1 MVNQGISAILNTD
14 EEIHLPSEMAATERK
29 LYDVKA
35 ELKQRTLEA
44 QLAEKRKNELVMY
57 LAHDIRTPLTS
68 VIGYLNLLSEA
79 PDMPA
84 EQRAKYVGI
93 TLDKAYRLEKMVN
106 EFFEI
111 TRYNFQQIDINKETI
126 DLYYMLVQII
136 DEMSPVLSSNGN
148 TAILRA
154 DENLTVYGDP
164 DKLARVFNNVLKNAA
179 AYSFPGTEILITGCE
194 NEYSI
199 LISIENKGK
208 TIPKDKLA
216 VIFEKFYRLDESRM
230 SNTGGSGLSTVKN
243 AAFFFLLFAL
253 AIEIFNGCMMLF
265 RNICQCHII
274 QNLFRPG
281 RFCRFI
287 VPTFIFNNVHC
298 LLQFLHLFTK
308 AVTLFIDDTESFIQ
322 RRVPFQSTFYIAT
335 YIFNRHS
342 CTFQT
347 GNHFQPSKV
356 CVGKNTDATAG
367 TRNKRKQTFLVIIT
381 NGRWCYIKNPGNFTY
396 CIYHKISPIFFS

>member
-1 MVNQGISAILNTD
+1 MKHKYKSGNADYSQLKKKLLFRFIATASGAFLLVALFYKFVWKFRGGNWVVEVLQKLFNMEHSAAQEIYQWHFRNNFELIWLAASLIVFIVLLRIILNWFTRYFDMVNQGISAILNTD

-148 TAILRA
+148 TAILHA

-194 NEYSI
+194 NEDSI

-230 SNTGGSGLSTVKN
+230 SNTGGSGLG
-243 AAFFFLLFAL
+243 L
-253 AIEIFNGCMMLF
+253 AIAKEI
-265 RNICQCHII
+265 IA
-274 QNLFRPG
+274 
-281 RFCRFI
+281 
-287 VPTFIFNNVHC
+287 
-298 LLQFLHLFTK
+298 LHDGTITAESANDTVVFTI
-308 AVTLFIDDTESFIQ
+308 TLPIL
-322 RRVPFQSTFYIAT
+322 
-335 YIFNRHS
+335 
-342 CTFQT
+342 
-347 GNHFQPSKV
+347 
-356 CVGKNTDATAG
+356 
-367 TRNKRKQTFLVIIT
+367 RKPQ
-381 NGRWCYIKNPGNFTY
+381 
-396 CIYHKISPIFFS
+396 